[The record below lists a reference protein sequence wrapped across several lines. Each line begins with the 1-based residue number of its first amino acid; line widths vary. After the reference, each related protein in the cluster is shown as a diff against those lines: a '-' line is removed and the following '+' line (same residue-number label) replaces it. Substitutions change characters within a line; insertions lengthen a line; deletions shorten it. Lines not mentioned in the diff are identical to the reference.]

1 MFYKNSKIT
10 LVRKS
15 CFTNPLFGRARENIL
30 EKREP
35 RVTCRC
41 QMLNS
46 LRARVYLHNASGH
59 MCAHLSAIWPCHL
72 FLLTKL
78 FAFFDADACFFHFYA
93 DSMGVE
99 ICHDG
104 VWIVKT
110 IVCWCYSE
118 REREV
123 HLQVSHLNLLHVTF
137 CRSSF
142 PQSSTS
148 SVLNC
153 ENYCL

>member
-1 MFYKNSKIT
+1 MR
-10 LVRKS
+10 VRTFVS
-15 CFTNPLFGRARENIL
+15 DMAVSF
-30 EKREP
+30 
-35 RVTCRC
+35 
-41 QMLNS
+41 
-46 LRARVYLHNASGH
+46 
-59 MCAHLSAIWPCHL
+59 
-72 FLLTKL
+72 FLLRKL
-78 FAFFDADACFFHFYA
+78 FAFFDADACFFSFLCRFC
-93 DSMGVE
+93 GVE

-104 VWIVKT
+104 VWNDKT
-110 IVCWCYSE
+110 IVCWFYSE

-123 HLQVSHLNLLHVTF
+123 HFQVSRLNLLHVTF